1 MPTITADI
9 GADTTSPLL
18 IVPWS
23 TEQDSANVFHDIQ
36 GATMPWVSIQGA
48 RARRGELALFY
59 GDDEAA
65 AAAAREMLSEP
76 DTFTIDYDQRPSLE
90 FTFAVDGTV
99 RMELD
104 EQTSDHWVVRFG
116 YREVA

>member
-9 GADTTSPLL
+9 GPESTTPVL
-18 IVPWS
+18 IMPWA
-23 TEQDSANVFHDIQ
+23 TEQESANVFHDIQ
-36 GATMPWVSIQGA
+36 GSAVPWVSIQGA

-59 GDDEAA
+59 DDETDAS
-65 AAAAREMLSEP
+65 AAREMLSEP
-76 DTFTIDYDQRPSLE
+76 DTFTIDYNERPSLE

-99 RMELD
+99 KMEL
-104 EQTSDHWVVRFG
+104 EEKTRRNWIVRFG